1 MKKKGAMLKLIVSE
15 MKEDDLEEVVK
26 IERVSFPS
34 PWPKEQF
41 LMDMRDSGY
50 SYLYVVREGKGK
62 ILGYFAY
69 WLMGKEIHLTNLAV
83 HPKFRRRKIAKWIL
97 KWVIEKAKKEDSS
110 IITLEV
116 RSSNILAQKLYQKF
130 NFIPIAIR
138 KNYYGDT
145 KEDAIVMMYN
155 L

>member
-1 MKKKGAMLKLIVSE
+1 MLKLIVSE
-15 MKEDDLEEVVK
+15 MKEDDLEEVAK

-41 LMDMRDSGY
+41 LMDMRDSEY
-50 SYLYVVREGKGK
+50 SCLYVVREEKGK
-62 ILGYFAY
+62 KIISYFAY

-83 HPKFRRRKIAKWIL
+83 HPKFKRQKIAEWIL
-97 KWVIEKAKKEDSS
+97 KWIIEKAKEINSS

-116 RSSNILAQKLYQKF
+116 RSSNIPAQKLYQKF

-145 KEDAIVMMYN
+145 KEDAIVMMYY